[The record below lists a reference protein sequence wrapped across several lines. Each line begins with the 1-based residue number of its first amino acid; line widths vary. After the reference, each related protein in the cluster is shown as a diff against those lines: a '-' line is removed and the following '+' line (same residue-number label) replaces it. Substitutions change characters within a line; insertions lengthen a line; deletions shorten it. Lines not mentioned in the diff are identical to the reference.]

1 MSHAELVTGVNAI
14 KQNADA
20 LNNAMG
26 TLKQQ
31 IQANSQYHN
40 QLTLHKR
47 IKTNN
52 KHITMQLTKRNK
64 SQMAHQHLY

>member
-1 MSHAELVTGVNAI
+1 
-14 KQNADA
+14 
-20 LNNAMG
+20 MG

-31 IQANSQYHN
+31 IQANSQVP
-40 QLTLHKR
+40 QSVDSLHKR

>member
-31 IQANSQYHN
+31 IQANSQ
-40 QLTLHKR
+40 
-47 IKTNN
+47 
-52 KHITMQLTKRNK
+52 ITTV
-64 SQMAHQHLY
+64 S

>member
-1 MSHAELVTGVNAI
+1 
-14 KQNADA
+14 
-20 LNNAMG
+20 MG

-31 IQANSQYHN
+31 IQAHTVKYHS

-52 KHITMQLTKRNK
+52 KHITMRLTKRNK
-64 SQMAHQHLY
+64 SQMAAPTPVSMRQ